1 MAKAVAVAE
10 EQNQGM
16 QVWKSQPAKL
26 SGFLKD
32 VRNELKKVVSPSPA
46 EVRSTT
52 IVVIVTVFVF
62 AFYFWIV
69 DNVIGRAIEV
79 VLDKLTSH

>member
-10 EQNQGM
+10 EQNTGIEQ
-16 QVWKSQPAKL
+16 WKSQPAKL
-26 SGFLKD
+26 GGFLKD
-32 VRNELKKVVSPSPA
+32 VRNELKKVISPSPA
-46 EVRSTT
+46 EIRSTT

-69 DNVIGRAIEV
+69 DNVIGKGIEF